1 LDDSL
6 AEFDRQE
13 NLLSDALTAADQT
26 IGPHGRPMTV
36 SERIDDM
43 LARHGDDSPNARA
56 HPERGPYLFGA
67 ASAVTARMDS
77 AGVESAA
84 HRMF

>member
-43 LARHGDDSPNARA
+43 PARHGDDSPMLGPTLNAALISLALLGEWRL
-56 HPERGPYLFGA
+56 GWK
-67 ASAVTARMDS
+67 S
-77 AGVESAA
+77 AGIDSAA
-84 HRMF
+84 HRML